1 VLGRVSWAAVAALTF
16 IVLALVAATLRE
28 QALTI
33 AFGLGA
39 ITWAIL
45 SLKQT

>member
-1 VLGRVSWAAVAALTF
+1 VGALLYSVIAIVCAAYD
-16 IVLALVAATLRE
+16 R

-45 SLKQT
+45 SLKEQT

>member
-1 VLGRVSWAAVAALTF
+1 VSWAAVGAVLF
-16 IVLALVAATLRE
+16 SVLAIVCAAYDR